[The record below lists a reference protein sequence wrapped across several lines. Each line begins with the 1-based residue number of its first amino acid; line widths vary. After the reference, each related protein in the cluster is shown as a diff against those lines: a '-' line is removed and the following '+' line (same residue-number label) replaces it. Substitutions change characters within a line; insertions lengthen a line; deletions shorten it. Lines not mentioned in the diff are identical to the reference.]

1 MDNADVFDTLITLA
15 LEDIIREEWE
25 QILSDPG
32 IRPASPR
39 FKRKV
44 ERIILKRRGES
55 GRRSVFKKIGIG
67 LLAALFAA
75 VMLGAAVRPAREAVV
90 RFVTTWYDTHFGVR
104 YEIEEAGTDEP
115 LPNVVEEVILP
126 AWLPEGWTIK
136 ALSTSIVMADHIL
149 SGEDDERIHLTQ
161 HPINPGE
168 ETDWFDNTDVTIET
182 VLLNGT
188 TDARLFSYGDGRR
201 ILTWVDR
208 YVFILIGYVDAGGD
222 TDVLIRIAESMK
234 QEKKS

>member
-75 VMLGAAVRPAREAVV
+75 VMLGAAIPPAREAVV

-104 YEIEEAGTDEP
+104 YEVEADEP
-115 LPNVVEEVILP
+115 IPTMMEEVILP

-136 ALSTSIVMADHIL
+136 ELSTSIVMADHIL
-149 SGEDDERIHLTQ
+149 SGEDGERIHLTQ
-161 HPINPGE
+161 HPINPGD

-188 TDARLFSYGDGRR
+188 TEARLFSYADGSR
-201 ILTWVDR
+201 ILTWADR
-208 YVFILIGYVDAGGD
+208 YVFILSWVSETADAD
-222 TDVLIRIAESMK
+222 MLIRIAESMNQSK
-234 QEKKS
+234 RY